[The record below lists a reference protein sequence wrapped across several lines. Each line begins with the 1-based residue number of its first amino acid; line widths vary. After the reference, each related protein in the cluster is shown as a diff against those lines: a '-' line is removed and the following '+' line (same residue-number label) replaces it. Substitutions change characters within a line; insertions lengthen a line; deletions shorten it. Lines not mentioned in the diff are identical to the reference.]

1 MGNVTKQASTRF
13 SIVKRSKGQS
23 AVEKASYISRSV
35 LVSEFDGQTY
45 RPKYHEDL
53 VHSEITLPPNAPKE
67 YADRAALWNAVELS
81 EKGQKSQL
89 ARMLKASLP
98 NEWSYELAEEVV
110 RDYVQR
116 NFVDKGMC
124 ADWAIHDS
132 ENDKGQRNLHIHVLL
147 TMRPLTENGEWGAKQ
162 KKIYDLDE
170 NGEKIPVIDKKTG
183 QQKVDKR
190 NRKQWKCHTADS
202 TDWNSKENAKMWRKD
217 LADTINAT
225 NEQLGIALHWEHR
238 SFKEQGID
246 REPTIHIGAVANA
259 LERKGIQTER
269 GNINREIIKNNMLL
283 EQAKEML
290 MLAKQE
296 LHSAQYAAYKGTQI
310 KNTAVSREKCQQVG
324 IEVMEM
330 IARVRERKGRLDLPI
345 VSGKHLRKISDRNR
359 KSNAAALDSQSAD
372 NAEKFITTRK
382 IDSFESLAK
391 FTADK
396 EQRYQQLET
405 VHLSKGQKLN
415 RLKELSKMYAL
426 YAPIQATYKESQSLK
441 GLAKM
446 RYDKEHKD
454 SLSKYPELKERMQSL
469 LQNGEKITPKQWKAE
484 IQSLQSEYDS
494 IGREQTKTATELAY
508 AEVISYNKKNL
519 ERGLQNEN
527 RQHNRQQNRTKRRE
541 EEI

>member
-1 MGNVTKQASTRF
+1 MSASLT
-13 SIVKRSKGQS
+13 G
-23 AVEKASYISRSV
+23 
-35 LVSEFDGQTY
+35 
-45 RPKYHEDL
+45 RPTAPTKYHEDL
-53 VHSEITLPPNAPKE
+53 VHSEISLPPNAPKE
-67 YADRAALWNAVELS
+67 YADRATLWNAVELS

-132 ENDKGQRNLHIHVLL
+132 ENDKGQRNLHIHVML
-147 TMRPLTENGEWGAKQ
+147 TLRPLTEKGEWGAKQ
-162 KKIYDLDE
+162 KK
-170 NGEKIPVIDKKTG
+170 VSG

-190 NRKQWKCHTADS
+190 NRKQWKCHTVEN
-202 TDWNSKENAKMWRKD
+202 TDWNSRENAKMWRKD

-269 GNINREIIKNNMLL
+269 GNINREIIKNNLLL
-283 EQAKEML
+283 EQVKEML

-296 LHSAQYAAYKGTQI
+296 LHSAQYEKI
-310 KNTAVSREKCQQVG
+310 KNTAVSVKN
-324 IEVMEM
+324 EVMEM
-330 IARVRERKGRLDLPI
+330 IAKVRERKGRLDLPI
-345 VSGKHLRKISDRNR
+345 VSGKHLRKIADRT
-359 KSNAAALDSQSAD
+359 ALQSAD

-391 FTADK
+391 FTADR
-396 EQRYQQLET
+396 EQKYSQLET
-405 VHLSKGQKLN
+405 VHLSKGQKLS

-426 YAPIQATYKESQSLK
+426 YAPIQASYKESQSLK
-441 GLAKM
+441 GFAKM
-446 RYDKEHKD
+446 KYDKEHKD

-469 LQNGEKITPKQWKAE
+469 LQNGEKMTPKQWRAE
-484 IQSLQSEYDS
+484 IQFLQSEYDS
-494 IGREQTKTATELAY
+494 IGKEQTKTATELAY
-508 AEVISYNKKNL
+508 AEVISYNRKNL
-519 ERGLQNEN
+519 ERELQNES
-527 RQHNRQQNRTKRRE
+527 RQHNRQQNKTKRRE